1 MTLNC
6 IDTQN
11 QPVHKESFRDSVE
24 MKIKKKKKKV
34 RLVPTLIS
42 NPLVRLRLASPRRMD
57 QLANRKRTKQ
67 LSPPPL
73 FLCFSLCLSPFFYLI
88 ILDLKKKGA
97 CLSQSQGQVG
107 ARLVLG
113 SGRHPLRDP
122 IGPPSRAPGPHWASA
137 DPLGLGRTPSVPAES
152 RAGVPGASK
161 QRSRGSSC
169 SALLLPGRTS
179 PGSGPR
185 VHWPGAQRG
194 VAPHSALPSGHAPSS
209 RSILAVGAQQ
219 LEELDVSPGKRLVPG
234 P

>member
-1 MTLNC
+1 
-6 IDTQN
+6 
-11 QPVHKESFRDSVE
+11 
-24 MKIKKKKKKV
+24 
-34 RLVPTLIS
+34 
-42 NPLVRLRLASPRRMD
+42 MD

-137 DPLGLGRTPSVPAES
+137 DPLGVGEHLLSLPSPALASPGLQNKGPVAAAAPRSSYPAGPVQAPGRASIGPELKGAWPHTPPC
-152 RAGVPGASK
+152 
-161 QRSRGSSC
+161 QRPRPQFPLYSC
-169 SALLLPGRTS
+169 SRSAAAGRVGRVASVEGEYVPVEGDEVTYKMCSIPPKNEKLQAVEVVITHLAPGTK
-179 PGSGPR
+179 
-185 VHWPGAQRG
+185 HETW
-194 VAPHSALPSGHAPSS
+194 SGHVISS
-209 RSILAVGAQQ
+209 
-219 LEELDVSPGKRLVPG
+219 
-234 P
+234 